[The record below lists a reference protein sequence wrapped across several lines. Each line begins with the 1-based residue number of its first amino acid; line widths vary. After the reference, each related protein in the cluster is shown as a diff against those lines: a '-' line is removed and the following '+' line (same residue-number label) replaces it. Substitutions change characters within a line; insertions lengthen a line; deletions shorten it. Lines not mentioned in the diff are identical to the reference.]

1 MRIAITGGIAEGK
14 SEILKYL
21 RSRGA
26 NVISADQ
33 IAREIMAL
41 PATQSAVRD
50 LAEVDEVMDATQLRY
65 LLSIDD
71 HFRRKLNQYIHP
83 KIAAEIEQST
93 AMFVEIPLLLEA
105 CLQVS
110 FDVVWV
116 VTCGIP
122 EQIRRV
128 EVRYPGNDPLE
139 IISTQISSR
148 VRIAFADAVIETDS
162 DLSSTLKRV
171 DEEVK
176 RWGLPL
182 VVS

>member
-65 LLSIDD
+65 LLSID
-71 HFRRKLNQYIHP
+71 RRRNRAI
-83 KIAAEIEQST
+83 
-93 AMFVEIPLLLEA
+93 
-105 CLQVS
+105 
-110 FDVVWV
+110 
-116 VTCGIP
+116 
-122 EQIRRV
+122 
-128 EVRYPGNDPLE
+128 N
-139 IISTQISSR
+139 SS
-148 VRIAFADAVIETDS
+148 VC
-162 DLSSTLKRV
+162 
-171 DEEVK
+171 
-176 RWGLPL
+176 
-182 VVS
+182 

>member
-21 RSRGA
+21 QSRGA

-50 LAEVDEVMDATQLRY
+50 LAEVDEVVDATQLRY

-110 FDVVWV
+110 FDAVWV
-116 VTCGIP
+116 VTCGVP

-128 EVRYPGNDPLE
+128 EARYPGNDPLE

-148 VRIAFADAVIETDS
+148 VRVAFADAVIKTDS